1 MGLKWVVISVV
12 LAMIPVLLVGILTA
26 KFFKTGYADNVGMLC
41 GSMANP
47 FALEF
52 AGESPDG
59 EDPAVAY
66 ATVYP
71 ASIFL
76 RVISAQLIMILFG

>member
-1 MGLKWVVISVV
+1 MLITGF
-12 LAMIPVLLVGILTA
+12 AAA
-26 KFFKTGYADNVGMLC
+26 KIFKTDYADNVGMLC

-47 FALEF
+47 FALDF
-52 AGESPDG
+52 ANPSGEGD
-59 EDPAVAY
+59 DPAVAY

-76 RVISAQLIMILFG
+76 RVISAQIIMLMLG

>member
-1 MGLKWVVISVV
+1 
-12 LAMIPVLLVGILTA
+12 
-26 KFFKTGYADNVGMLC
+26 MLC

-52 AGESPDG
+52 AGSDSDG

-76 RVISAQLIMILFG
+76 RVISAQLIILLLS

>member
-1 MGLKWVVISVV
+1 
-12 LAMIPVLLVGILTA
+12 
-26 KFFKTGYADNVGMLC
+26 MLC

-76 RVISAQLIMILFG
+76 RVISAQLIMLLFG

>member
-1 MGLKWVVISVV
+1 M
-12 LAMIPVLLVGILTA
+12 
-26 KFFKTGYADNVGMLC
+26 GMLC

-47 FALEF
+47 FALDY
-52 AGESPDG
+52 ASLGEDG

-76 RVISAQLIMILFG
+76 RVISAQIIVLLLT